1 VAIFKGEEPFLE
13 KTIRH
18 SSEELAVFATI
29 MDQLDFRQQLIEDWL
44 KEEGFSVQQIAAVV
58 ARGGALKPI
67 AGGTYSVNDEMIA
80 DLKESRYGRHASNL
94 GASLANAIA
103 GPLAIPA
110 FIVDPV
116 AVDELQPLARYSGL
130 PELPR
135 RSVFHALN
143 QKAVARVAAR
153 DLGTKYDQI
162 NLIVAHMG
170 GGISVGVHVRGRV
183 IDVNNGLDGEGP
195 LSPERAGTLPVG
207 DLIKLCFSGQY
218 TMDEMYRRAVGRGG
232 LVAYLGTNDVRE
244 IEKRID
250 TGDKEAAEILEAMA
264 YQVAKEIGA
273 LVAVVAGDV
282 DAIVL
287 TGGLAYSERFVGWIR
302 KRVESFA
309 RVMVYPGEDEMR
321 ALVEGALRVLR
332 GEEAPR
338 EYTA

>member
-1 VAIFKGEEPFLE
+1 
-13 KTIRH
+13 
-18 SSEELAVFATI
+18 
-29 MDQLDFRQQLIEDWL
+29 
-44 KEEGFSVQQIAAVV
+44 
-58 ARGGALKPI
+58 
-67 AGGTYSVNDEMIA
+67 
-80 DLKESRYGRHASNL
+80 
-94 GASLANAIA
+94 
-103 GPLAIPA
+103 
-110 FIVDPV
+110 
-116 AVDELQPLARYSGL
+116 
-130 PELPR
+130 
-135 RSVFHALN
+135 
-143 QKAVARVAAR
+143 
-153 DLGTKYDQI
+153 
-162 NLIVAHMG
+162 
-170 GGISVGVHVRGRV
+170 
-183 IDVNNGLDGEGP
+183 
-195 LSPERAGTLPVG
+195 
-207 DLIKLCFSGQY
+207 
-218 TMDEMYRRAVGRGG
+218 MDEMYRRAVGRGG